1 MKVSARKTGSFTGLT
16 GVAITCQVLPW
27 PSEHLRFPSFT
38 TVSTQTYY
46 TNGIFFWIVHI
57 FGQARRFPT
66 AAEVTIETIA
76 DARRSQIAMK
86 VPHYRW

>member
-1 MKVSARKTGSFTGLT
+1 M
-16 GVAITCQVLPW
+16 
-27 PSEHLRFPSFT
+27 
-38 TVSTQTYY
+38 QTYY